1 MRSMHKDNA
10 GFTLVEMIIVIVITG
25 IVAGMVAVFM
35 RAPVQGYVDSA
46 RRAEL
51 TDVADTALRRISRD
65 VRAAVPNSVR
75 TTNCPAGTLCV
86 EFLPAIEGGRYRSA
100 AGGNGN
106 LLDFGPGGTTTFDIV
121 GGAIPVVANTDY
133 IVIGSTQSD
142 ASGAYSQT
150 ATGVLRKVTAMSNG
164 NTTVTFAAPVLP
176 VSAELPT
183 QRFDVVD
190 GTQLAVAYACT
201 QGTDADGNGTGVL
214 TRYWGYGFNV
224 VPSVNSA
231 VLANNVSFCSFAYD
245 VNNQRLGLLAVQLT
259 LTRAGES
266 VNVYGEIHVNNQP

>member
-1 MRSMHKDNA
+1 MRSRQRDNA

-65 VRAAVPNSVR
+65 VRTAVPNSVR
-75 TTNCPAGTLCV
+75 LTNCPAGSLCV
-86 EFLPAIEGGRYRSA
+86 EFLPTKEGGRYRA
-100 AGGNGN
+100 IGPGNT
-106 LLDFGPGGTTTFDIV
+106 LDFGAPDGSFDIV
-121 GGAIPVVANTDY
+121 GPPIVFAANDY
-133 IVIGSTQSD
+133 IVVGSTQSTG
-142 ASGAYSQT
+142 ATAYST
-150 ATGVLRKVTAMSNG
+150 AAAGVLRAYAG
-164 NTTVTFAAPVLP
+164 AAGAQTTVTITNPNGLPVL
-176 VSAELPT
+176 AELPSR
-183 QRFDVVD
+183 RFDVVD
-190 GTQLAVAYACT
+190 GAQRAVAYACT
-201 QGTDADGNGTGVL
+201 QGTDAEGDGTGVL
-214 TRYWGYGFNV
+214 TRYWNYGFNV

-231 VLANNVSFCSFAYD
+231 VLANNVSFCNFAYD

-259 LTRAGES
+259 LSRAGES